1 MAEGHDISIE
11 NRLHQAW
18 QQEWRWYC
26 IRGASRFVVWLI
38 ALLAVDFIIDWGL
51 FAKTGMSGNIGI
63 FLLLVNIAV
72 LGWVLWHEWLRHL
85 KPFDPIATSLDV
97 EKRHPGLTSLLV
109 SYTQLKDGPGED
121 QGNVSQALIDA
132 MRDQAIEQSRPLDFK
147 EIVDFGQLRNL
158 FFMAGGVLLVFFILS
173 ISWNEHF
180 GTLLKRLT
188 GSNAE
193 YPTQTVV
200 ASTTKDLTIRIG
212 SDATISATAS
222 SEHVIPDAGRLFV
235 KEAGSEDQWKE
246 LPMKKVEGSE
256 NAYSR
261 ELKDLT
267 RDTLFYVRLGDDT
280 ADQYRIN
287 VITAPRITGVDLS
300 LKYPEYMDR
309 SEGTSDQLN
318 LEVQEGTT
326 VQWTL
331 TCDTPVS
338 SWEILVPT
346 EWGEDRDES
355 DQAEDAAEPEKPE
368 TGEQAEPEA
377 QGEEN
382 AGATSEDDPEEAQG
396 DQPGTETEPEQEN
409 EDADRPKFRSIAAKL
424 DETGTTATFELPI
437 QEALRYSFRWVEK
450 ANGFKYEDVQYAV
463 KVTSDGLPDVD
474 LLQPR
479 EAGYATAGKVVTLE
493 AKGTDDI
500 GLDKAWLVY
509 SLNGADETKVEIFDF
524 DGNTNKTFEYTW
536 KLADGLKE
544 LKPNDRISFA
554 IEVADRHPDRETHVR
569 RTSPRQMTIV
579 TPETYLD
586 WYRAEYGAQIE
597 ELKRS
602 RNQEL
607 AAQKAV
613 EQLKTEEGIEPPN
626 GEEDNE
632 NE

>member
-26 IRGASRFVVWLI
+26 IRGASRLVVWLI

-51 FAKTGMSGNIGI
+51 FAKTGMSGNIGL
-63 FLLLVNIAV
+63 FLLLVNIAI

-85 KPFDPIATSLDV
+85 KPYDPISTSLDV

-109 SYTQLKDGPGED
+109 SYTQLKDGPGAD
-121 QGNVSQALIDA
+121 QDNVSQALIDA
-132 MRDQAIEQSRPLDFK
+132 MRDQAIEQSRPIDFK

-158 FFMAGGVLLVFFILS
+158 LFMAGGVLLVFFILS
-173 ISWNEHF
+173 IGWNDHF

-188 GSNAE
+188 GRNAE
-193 YPTQTVV
+193 YPTRTVV
-200 ASTTKDLTIRIG
+200 SGTTKDLTIRIG
-212 SDATISATAS
+212 SDAIISATAS
-222 SEHVIPDAGRLFV
+222 REHVIPDAGRLFV
-235 KEAGSEDQWKE
+235 REAGSEDPWKE
-246 LPMKKVEGSE
+246 LPMKKVEGSD
-256 NAYSR
+256 NSFSR

-267 RDTLFYVRLGDDT
+267 RDTDFYVRLGDNT
-280 ADQYRIN
+280 AEKYRIN
-287 VITAPRITGVDLS
+287 VITAPRITSTRLA
-300 LKYPEYMDR
+300 LKYPDYMDR
-309 SEGTSDQLN
+309 SDGTSDQLN
-318 LEVQEGTT
+318 LEVREGTT

-346 EWGEDRDES
+346 EWGASGGDE
-355 DQAEDAAEPEKPE
+355 KI
-368 TGEQAEPEA
+368 
-377 QGEEN
+377 
-382 AGATSEDDPEEAQG
+382 PEESG
-396 DQPGTETEPEQEN
+396 PDEPSPKTAEEQE
-409 EDADRPKFRSIAAKL
+409 ESKFRAIPAEL
-424 DETGTTATFELPI
+424 DATGTTATVTLPI
-437 QEALRYSFRWVEK
+437 DKALRYSFRWVEK

-463 KVTSDGLPDVD
+463 KVTADGLPDVD

-479 EAGYATAGKVVTLE
+479 EAGYATAGKTVKME
-493 AKGTDDI
+493 AKGTDDV

-524 DGNTNKTFEYTW
+524 AGDTNKTFKYTW
-536 KLADGLKE
+536 KLSESIKE
-544 LKPNDRISFA
+544 LKPNDRVSFA

-579 TPETYLD
+579 TPETYLE
-586 WYRAEYGAQIE
+586 WYRSEYGAQIE

-613 EQLKTEEGIEPPN
+613 EQLKTEEKPETTN

-632 NE
+632 NK